1 MKQIIRS
8 TIFFL
13 CLAAACSFS
22 SQAQKISGTDLGKL
36 QLKEDSLK
44 FLAKSLI
51 TDSTVAGRM
60 RSDSLFV
67 RTLLRALEIKNSF
80 YFPFDSV
87 IGISKLY
94 APDTTFRIFT
104 WSLSLDEDGY
114 YYRQRGAIQFPA
126 ADGSLKLIPL
136 RDYSEFTSNPMDS
149 VRTKDN
155 WIGAVYYNMIKTEYR
170 GKKYYTLFGY
180 DNNSAMSN
188 KKWIEVLTFND
199 KKEPLFGGPYFTFD
213 RDSIPK
219 PPQYRFS
226 IEYKKDASTLVNY
239 INDLGMI
246 LVDHLV
252 SETNEP
258 ENKWTYVPDG
268 DNEGFKWINGKWV
281 HVNKVFNQKLKDG
294 QFPMDNPLYDKQG
307 NPDEKKLKE
316 STDKNKNK
324 SKTRKKD
331 NDNDNDNDDPQ

>member
-1 MKQIIRS
+1 MKQ
-8 TIFFL
+8 TITSCFFL
-13 CLAAACSFS
+13 FCLAGICCFS
-22 SQAQKISGTDLGKL
+22 SLAQKISNSDFEQL
-36 QLKEDSLK
+36 QLKEDTLK
-44 FLAKSLI
+44 YLAKDLI
-51 TDSTVAGRM
+51 IDSTTADRM
-60 RSDSLFV
+60 RSDSLFI
-67 RTLLRALEIKNSF
+67 RTLVRALEIKNSF
-80 YFPFDSV
+80 YYPFDSV

-104 WSLSLDEDGY
+104 WSLGLDDDGY
-114 YYRQRGAIQFPA
+114 YYRQRGAIQFPT
-126 ADGSLKLIPL
+126 ADGSLKLVPL

-155 WIGAVYYNMIKTEYR
+155 WIGAVYYNMVKTEYK
-170 GKKYYTLFGY
+170 GKNYYTLFGY

-199 KKEPLFGGPYFTFD
+199 KKEPLFGGPYFTFN
-213 RDSIPK
+213 RDSIPR
-219 PPQYRFS
+219 PTQDRFS

-239 INDLGMI
+239 IDDLGMI
-246 LVDHLV
+246 LVDHLI

-281 HVNKVFNQKLKDG
+281 HIDKVFNQKLKDG
-294 QFPMDNPLYDKQG
+294 QFPVDNPIYDPKG

-316 STDKNKNK
+316 SSDKNK
-324 SKTRKKD
+324 KK
-331 NDNDNDNDDPQ
+331 NGGNENWQ